1 MQNTITA
8 WSGLLGSVLSASVW
22 EDCNPTT
29 GNKRLT
35 RVDGRNKALT
45 AAKSEQKQS
54 KPDKTRQFQIP
65 GAIELTLGSVSFRR
79 EFD

>member
-1 MQNTITA
+1 MQNGKA
-8 WSGLLGSVLSASVW
+8 SRPKFLGLVLSVSVSG
-22 EDCNPTT
+22 DCNPTP

-54 KPDKTRQFQIP
+54 KPDKSRQLQVSR
-65 GAIELTLGSVSFRR
+65 ATELTLGSVSFRR
-79 EFD
+79 EFG